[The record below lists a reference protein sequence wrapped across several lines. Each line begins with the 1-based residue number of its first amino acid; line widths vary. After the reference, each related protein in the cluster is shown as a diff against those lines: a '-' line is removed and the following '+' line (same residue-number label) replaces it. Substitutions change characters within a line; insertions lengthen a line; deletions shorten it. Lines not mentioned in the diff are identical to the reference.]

1 MALDGLNPP
10 LYDADACQL
19 GVNEGIRCSFE
30 VGGLRG
36 YGYVEASF
44 CGEDK
49 YSKQEA
55 VNCRNV

>member
-1 MALDGLNPP
+1 MALEGLNPP
-10 LYDADACQL
+10 LSDADACLL
-19 GVNEGIRCSFE
+19 GANEGRRCSFK

-49 YSKQEA
+49 YSKPEV